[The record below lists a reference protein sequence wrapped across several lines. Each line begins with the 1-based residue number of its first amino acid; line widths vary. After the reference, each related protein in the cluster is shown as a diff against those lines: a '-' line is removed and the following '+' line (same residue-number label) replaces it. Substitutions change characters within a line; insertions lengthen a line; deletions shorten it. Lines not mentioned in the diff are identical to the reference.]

1 MKTAKHRMNCAR
13 ILDHLYTRGF
23 RGSCSSEVVQD
34 RILTRYGNTLWSQKY
49 LIDYFLQVSRTAF
62 ICPKSRKQVFTQVVK
77 AEQVVAQ
84 GGKREAGGRPG
95 DG

>member
-34 RILTRYGNTLWSQKY
+34 RILTRCGNTLWSQKY

-62 ICPKSRKQVFTQVVK
+62 ICSKSRKQVFTQVVK